1 MAVVAE
7 YRNET
12 LKTVV
17 RIHDDCMVEPE
28 KRQEIYDRVF
38 NYMVNATIRA
48 YQEGRISVNGK
59 EGGFDETTSELCE
72 APGT

>member
-28 KRQEIYDRVF
+28 KRQEIYDRAF
-38 NYMVNATIRA
+38 NYMVNATVRA
-48 YQEGRISVNGK
+48 CREREEKEDGR
-59 EGGFDETTSELCE
+59 T
-72 APGT
+72 

>member
-7 YRNET
+7 YRNER

-38 NYMVNATIRA
+38 NYMMNATIRA
-48 YQEGRISVNGK
+48 YQEGRISVKGK
-59 EGGFDETTSELCE
+59 EGNFDETTSELYE